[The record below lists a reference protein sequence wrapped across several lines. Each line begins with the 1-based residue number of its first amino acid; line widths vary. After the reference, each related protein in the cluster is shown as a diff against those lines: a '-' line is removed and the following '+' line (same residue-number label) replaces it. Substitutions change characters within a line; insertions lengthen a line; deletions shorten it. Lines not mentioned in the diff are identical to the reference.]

1 MNISRVKWGT
11 RGNILLY
18 LAAFSST
25 VHLES
30 KFSRMVFHTQP
41 GVFDILMRCKC
52 KNKEIYLDLMIL
64 DLCYYLIPAK
74 KYLKL

>member
-1 MNISRVKWGT
+1 MGNQRQYFTISSIV
-11 RGNILLY
+11 L
-18 LAAFSST
+18 
-25 VHLES
+25 LES

>member
-1 MNISRVKWGT
+1 M
-11 RGNILLY
+11 GNQRQYFTI
-18 LAAFSST
+18 SST

-30 KFSRMVFHTQP
+30 KFSRMVFDTQP
-41 GVFDILMRCKC
+41 GVFDILMWCKC
-52 KNKEIYLDLMIL
+52 KNKLIYLDLMIL